1 MSVCKTYISCHDIP
15 CHQEICDKSM
25 NYMRKACAGLKQE
38 MSVTKHIFASRLWM
52 VMSQSVQ
59 GVACNK
65 ELQRA
70 NKSGT
75 FVNSS
80 NGTYFSPRSLSDRLS
95 RRNDGLIPA
104 WTSQVM
110 VYVNPSHLPR
120 AGFVRIRS
128 GRWGYWHTHGVSCD
142 AHRTLSNYLLP
153 SCNPRYNRANDFSPI
168 NRSYP

>member
-15 CHQEICDKSM
+15 CHQESRDKSM
-25 NYMRKACAGLKQE
+25 NYMRKACTGLKQE
-38 MSVTKHIFASRLWM
+38 MSVTIYIFASRLWM

-110 VYVNPSHLPR
+110 VYVNHQTAPR
-120 AGFVRIRS
+120 GCLQLKNPPPLQDEARS
-128 GRWGYWHTHGVSCD
+128 GGTRGGDEKSRSGAVCD
-142 AHRTLSNYLLP
+142 SESKPPLP
-153 SCNPRYNRANDFSPI
+153 VGLKQLA
-168 NRSYP
+168 

>member
-15 CHQEICDKSM
+15 CHQESCDKSM

-110 VYVNPSHLPR
+110 VYVKPADGPLPLWGR
-120 AGFVRIRS
+120 AGVGLVRILRYPLRQALSSIYS
-128 GRWGYWHTHGVSCD
+128 GRN
-142 AHRTLSNYLLP
+142 LK
-153 SCNPRYNRANDFSPI
+153 SPKFKTCVV
-168 NRSYP
+168 N

>member
-15 CHQEICDKSM
+15 CHQESCDKSM

-110 VYVNPSHLPR
+110 VYVNVQAGSAHPR
-120 AGFVRIRS
+120 APKLPQSKSAQFRRS
-128 GRWGYWHTHGVSCD
+128 SAMVLMKASTS
-142 AHRTLSNYLLP
+142 
-153 SCNPRYNRANDFSPI
+153 
-168 NRSYP
+168 

>member
-15 CHQEICDKSM
+15 CHQESCDKSM

-110 VYVNPSHLPR
+110 VYVNSCPQGYPAGTPCCGYCALRSWKTRRAVRAMILRSSHSDQ
-120 AGFVRIRS
+120 FSMYHRS
-128 GRWGYWHTHGVSCD
+128 
-142 AHRTLSNYLLP
+142 
-153 SCNPRYNRANDFSPI
+153 
-168 NRSYP
+168 

>member
-15 CHQEICDKSM
+15 CHQESCDKSM

-110 VYVNPSHLPR
+110 VYVNVRGATGALISRSHPRQRTVRRVASVCRRHAVLP
-120 AGFVRIRS
+120 
-128 GRWGYWHTHGVSCD
+128 
-142 AHRTLSNYLLP
+142 P
-153 SCNPRYNRANDFSPI
+153 PR
-168 NRSYP
+168 

>member
-15 CHQEICDKSM
+15 CHQESCDKSM

-110 VYVNPSHLPR
+110 VYSYTFLIFLSEIKNASLRRRWVGHQP
-120 AGFVRIRS
+120 AGFSRLRMCSSLSCSSLASEGASVS
-128 GRWGYWHTHGVSCD
+128 GS
-142 AHRTLSNYLLP
+142 
-153 SCNPRYNRANDFSPI
+153 
-168 NRSYP
+168 